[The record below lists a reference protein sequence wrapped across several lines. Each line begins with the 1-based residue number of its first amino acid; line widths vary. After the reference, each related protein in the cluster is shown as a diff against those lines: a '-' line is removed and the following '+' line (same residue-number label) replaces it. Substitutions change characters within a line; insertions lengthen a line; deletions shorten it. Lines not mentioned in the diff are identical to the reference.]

1 VGDSLQAVTSHRLR
15 VARPEHKFSCAHMTV
30 FDDSR
35 KERLHGHNYQ
45 LDVELELRDIG
56 FASMVE
62 LSLVKDAAA
71 ALCDEWKEHL
81 LLAKDNPH
89 LEVIRWD
96 RSELEFRLCGDRY
109 VVPADDVLLLPIDN
123 VTIEALAAHAAALL
137 AERLAPRVPAGV
149 VTALSVTVAESPG
162 QEASCRRSF

>member
-1 VGDSLQAVTSHRLR
+1 VITHRLR

-45 LDVELELRDIG
+45 LEVELELRDVA
-56 FASMVE
+56 FASLVE
-62 LSLVKDAAA
+62 LSLIKDAAA
-71 ALCDEWKEHL
+71 SLCDEWKEHL

-89 LEVIRWD
+89 LEVLRWD
-96 RSELEFRLCGDRY
+96 RAELEFRLCGDRY
-109 VVPADDVLLLPIDN
+109 LLPADDVILLPIDN

-137 AERLAPRVPAGV
+137 AERLGPKVPSGV
-149 VTALSVTVAESPG
+149 VTALSVSVAESPG
-162 QEASCRRSF
+162 QGATCRRPF

>member
-1 VGDSLQAVTSHRLR
+1 VTHRLR

-35 KERLHGHNYQ
+35 KERMHGHNYQ
-45 LDVELELRDIG
+45 LAVELELRAIG
-56 FASMVE
+56 FANLVE

-89 LEVIRWD
+89 FVVVRWD

-109 VVPADDVLLLPIDN
+109 LLPADDVLLLPIDN
-123 VTIEALAAHAAALL
+123 VTVEALAAHAATLL
-137 AERLAPRVPAGV
+137 RERLLPRLPAGI
-149 VTALSVTVAESPG
+149 VTGLAVTVAESPG
-162 QEASCRRSF
+162 QEATCYLPMTAMP